1 MKWFGVDGELVALPN
16 PIKYVSTR
24 PSFNPNYS
32 AELETEYR
40 RAIYLEDFS
49 DNINNGN
56 PNMKNIT
63 RYQIDLDINQIQFS
77 YHHLFSAEHVL
88 AFKLK
93 NSNIV
98 IIISLILQ
106 HCGVIIYIFL
116 ISTWKGRI
124 RYQLIK

>member
-49 DNINNGN
+49 DNLNNGN

-93 NSNIV
+93 NMYKHFILTQEQNLIEILSAKVNSFLKEK
-98 IIISLILQ
+98 II
-106 HCGVIIYIFL
+106 
-116 ISTWKGRI
+116 
-124 RYQLIK
+124 

>member
-93 NSNIV
+93 NMYKHFILTQEQNLIEILSAKVNSFLKEK
-98 IIISLILQ
+98 II
-106 HCGVIIYIFL
+106 
-116 ISTWKGRI
+116 
-124 RYQLIK
+124 

>member
-49 DNINNGN
+49 DNLNNGN

-93 NSNIV
+93 NMYKHFILTQEQNLIEILTAKVNSFLKEK
-98 IIISLILQ
+98 II
-106 HCGVIIYIFL
+106 
-116 ISTWKGRI
+116 
-124 RYQLIK
+124 